1 MVQRNKGAPK
11 DVVIKNGELIS
22 GVIDKTSIGAE
33 EPESVLHRITK
44 DYGNAVGKNFL
55 NSILIMVKQFITH
68 YGFSYGYG
76 DLEVPEKNVQQIL
89 DDIQETY
96 DTCI

>member
-1 MVQRNKGAPK
+1 MIKHLLVQ
-11 DVVIKNGELIS
+11 KNQK
-22 GVIDKTSIGAE
+22 VF
-33 EPESVLHRITK
+33 LHRITK

-68 YGFSYGYG
+68 YGFSIVMAMVILKY
-76 DLEVPEKNVQQIL
+76 LKKNVQQIL

-96 DTCI
+96 DIVSDLD